1 MTSSDSS
8 RVAHVS
14 SLPDLV
20 DFTDEEG
27 YGKYLDLHEVYDHYL
42 NLKQIEV
49 TVTSAQCQSP
59 YACMVGGKSLEWASG
74 DMQQMLKA
82 PTPAPP

>member
-1 MTSSDSS
+1 MTSSGSS
-8 RVAHVS
+8 SVVYVS
-14 SLPDLV
+14 VLPDLV

-49 TVTSAQCQSP
+49 QLYSLDVSPP
-59 YACMVGGKSLEWASG
+59 YACMERAGNEANSHIRALLYFSGGHCF
-74 DMQQMLKA
+74 
-82 PTPAPP
+82 